1 MSLPTAH
8 KTIQSIYEA
17 INRRDLNAAM
27 EWIDSQCLYE
37 DLNFSHP
44 FRGRDAV
51 RQLLEESCQGIPDE
65 LQFVI
70 DDLTTGDCFAV
81 GVLWHIELD
90 GIPFPNGRGVSFYR
104 FSEVTGKLV
113 KARDLVEPP
122 FKPGKMAFFIL
133 RLVSPLVRLFL
144 KHQRQKTI
152 QNQLAEEQPT
162 GKSQSFLAWVF
173 WLMAIAYIY
182 VLLLSPPGQLIPG
195 EPAWAIRPETIQTIL
210 NESLNFFFILPLL
223 NLIGFHYMDAPIV
236 HPILEAL
243 FNFAEAWIFMFLPLL
258 LADRS
263 TAHLPK
269 ILLWTMAMFGT
280 NAVLTPYM
288 ALRYTAPIPPAL
300 EEWNKSGLARIFG
313 WIGLSVGI
321 IALIWGVIAR
331 PEFGDLAERMKYLAE
346 QVMTDRVTLA
356 FCVDLLLF
364 SLFQALLLGSV
375 HNRIGWL
382 RFVPFWGLAVW
393 LIV

>member
-1 MSLPTAH
+1 MTAPTAH

-17 INRRDLNAAM
+17 INRRDINAAM
-27 EWIDSQCLYE
+27 EWIDDRCIYE
-37 DLNFSHP
+37 DLNFPQP
-44 FRGRDAV
+44 FRGKEAV
-51 RQLLEESCQGIPDE
+51 RQLLEESCKGIPDE

-70 DDLTTGDCFAV
+70 DDLTTGDCLAV
-81 GVLWHIELD
+81 GVLWHVELD

-113 KARDLVEPP
+113 NARDLVEPP
-122 FKPGKMAFFIL
+122 IKPGKVAFFII
-133 RLVSPLVRLFL
+133 RLVSPLVRRLL
-144 KHQRQKTI
+144 KHQHNKTI
-152 QNQLAEEQPT
+152 QKKSPSDRPT
-162 GKSQSFLAWVF
+162 GKSRSFLSFVF
-173 WLMAIAYIY
+173 WLMASAYIY
-182 VLLLSPPGQLIPG
+182 VLLLSPPGQLVPG
-195 EPAWAIRPETIQTIL
+195 EPAWAMRPETIQEIL
-210 NESLNFFFILPLL
+210 NESLNFFLILPLL
-223 NLIGFHYMDAPIV
+223 NLTGLHYIEAPTV

-269 ILLWTMAMFGT
+269 ILIWSMAMFGT

-288 ALRYTAPIPPAL
+288 ALRYSAPIPPAL
-300 EEWNKSGLARIFG
+300 EETDKGGLASIFG

-321 IALIWGVIAR
+321 IALIWGFVGR
-331 PEFGDLAERMKYLAE
+331 PEFGDLAERMKYLVE

-356 FCVDLLLF
+356 FCVDLMLF
-364 SLFQALLLGSV
+364 SVFQALLLGAVNS
-375 HNRIGWL
+375 RIGWL